1 MPQLKKRRTTA
12 EVTLIDSPP
21 LNESILNAIAQRSD
35 ALIIPAAPAGLD
47 ITRVFSTLASI
58 PEGKPAAVL
67 LTSADPRTVL
77 FRETKELLEESGI
90 TIFDTSIRPK
100 QSVRASYGFVP
111 GDLAGYD
118 DVAAQLI
125 TLIGL
130 EKES

>member
-1 MPQLKKRRTTA
+1 M
-12 EVTLIDSPP
+12 
-21 LNESILNAIAQRSD
+21 
-35 ALIIPAAPAGLD
+35 
-47 ITRVFSTLASI
+47 
-58 PEGKPAAVL
+58 
-67 LTSADPRTVL
+67 L

-111 GDLAGYD
+111 DDLAGYD